1 LPFDAVSALWQL
13 LHVIRGIIFEATMMV
28 CMNGSENVHKTP
40 EIERR
45 AKKAQEAEE
54 FHSPIGQI
62 KNTPE
67 YIEKACHVCKSLSN
81 PSVPLI
87 SSIDQGMHRFSHQY

>member
-1 LPFDAVSALWQL
+1 
-13 LHVIRGIIFEATMMV
+13 MV

-54 FHSPIGQI
+54 FHSTIGQI

-81 PSVPLI
+81 PSSVDKFNRSRNASFF
-87 SSIDQGMHRFSHQY
+87 SSVLNNVNAST